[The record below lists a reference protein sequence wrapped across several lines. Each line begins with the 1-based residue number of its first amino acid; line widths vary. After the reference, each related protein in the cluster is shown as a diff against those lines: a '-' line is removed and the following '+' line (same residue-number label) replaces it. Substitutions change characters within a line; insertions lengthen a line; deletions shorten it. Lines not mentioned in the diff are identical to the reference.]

1 MKDQGIRPV
10 AVVSGAAKGIGRACV
25 EAFSNR
31 GWRVFA
37 IDLDDTMST
46 IFPSS
51 DIVPLAFDIS
61 DADALASAWKSV
73 DAPVSALVNSAGVFP
88 PTTLAQMTLDQY
100 RKIFDVNVLGT
111 LLLSQL
117 ASRDMV
123 EGGAIVNLSS
133 INGFLARA
141 DQILYAATKAA
152 VLSLT
157 RSMAA
162 DLAPRGIRVNGIAP
176 GPVDTEG
183 FRAIPGRAE
192 EAAKQ
197 APLGRVQSP
206 KEVADIALWLVES
219 EGAQSI
225 TGETIVSSGGIVMR

>member
-1 MKDQGIRPV
+1 MY
-10 AVVSGAAKGIGRACV
+10 
-25 EAFSNR
+25 F
-31 GWRVFA
+31 
-37 IDLDDTMST
+37 DDT
-46 IFPSS
+46 IVKNFLSS
-51 DIVPLAFDIS
+51 DIAPLVVDIS
-61 DADALASAWKSV
+61 DADALALAWKSV
-73 DAPVSALVNSAGVFP
+73 DAPVSALVNAAGVFP
-88 PTTLAQMTLDQY
+88 PSTLARMTVDQY

-192 EAAKQ
+192 KAAKQ

-206 KEVADIALWLVES
+206 REVAEIALWLVES
-219 EGAQSI
+219 EGAQFI
-225 TGETIVSSGGIVMR
+225 TGETIVSSGGIFMR